1 MHEYNIK
8 CIAFEKWIFL
18 SIKSAMH
25 NLNPHW
31 LTLLVDWVTIVW
43 CGYLEP
49 IQNHSKQTITSVA
62 CDTNFVYF
70 QLKRIYPI
78 LEVAS
83 TFNIYTQTARMWW
96 SVNCQEN
103 FQLYLRRFQNKQK
116 LKCRAHV
123 LLNYIFGA
131 AKSTLYRIVE
141 VLKVVN
147 CLEIDMLQVYSGICL
162 VYNTCKVD

>member
-31 LTLLVDWVTIVW
+31 LTLLMDWVTIVW

-62 CDTNFVYF
+62 CNTNFVYF

-83 TFNIYTQTARMWW
+83 T

-131 AKSTLYRIVE
+131 AKSTLYRIVL
-141 VLKVVN
+141 LK
-147 CLEIDMLQVYSGICL
+147 CW
-162 VYNTCKVD
+162 KW